1 MKAEQQNN
9 STYFSTAFIAGVAAP
24 TDGGVEASVNANAAH
39 ATCCAVIKKFTER
52 ILLLKKI
59 DTSY

>member
-9 STYFSTAFIAGVAAP
+9 STYFSTAFIAGAAAP

-39 ATCCAVIKKFTER
+39 ATCCAVIKHQEFTER
-52 ILLLKKI
+52 ILLHKLN
-59 DTSY
+59 